1 MTDAL
6 RFSMFLAAAVLLAIA
21 AALVVMVGT
30 DRGSP
35 GDVAY
40 ASGLCG
46 DAVADRSNTG
56 LVSDCETLLGL
67 KSALRGSA
75 SLNWWSGRSIERWD
89 GITVQGGRVTGL
101 SLPNSNLDGILPVGL
116 GSLSALRTLDLS
128 GNGLTG
134 QIPEELNNLA
144 NLTRWRLAG
153 NSLSGCVP
161 STFAQVSDND
171 AASLSLPTCGGAGP
185 TPTPV
190 PTATPTPAPPG
201 ATPTPAPTAGPT
213 STDDRL
219 TAVEGRLGEVERRV
233 ASLETTV
240 AGLTGTPTPTPT
252 P

>member
-6 RFSMFLAAAVLLAIA
+6 RFSMFLAAAVLLAVA
-21 AALVVMVGT
+21 AALVVMVGM

-35 GDVAY
+35 GDIAH

-56 LVSDCETLLGL
+56 LVSDCETLLGF
-67 KSALRGSA
+67 KKALRGSV
-75 SLNWWSGRSIERWD
+75 SLNWWSGRLIEQWD

-101 SLPNSNLDGILPVGL
+101 SLPDRDLDGILPAGL

-128 GNGLTG
+128 GNSLTG
-134 QIPEELNNLA
+134 TIPAELDNLA
-144 NLTRWRLAG
+144 SLTRWRLAG

-161 STFAQVSDND
+161 SAFAQVSDND
-171 AASLSLPTCGGAGP
+171 AASLSLPTCGVTGA

-190 PTATPTPAPPG
+190 PTAAPTPPPPG
-201 ATPTPAPTAGPT
+201 TIPTPTAGPG

-219 TAVEGRLGEVERRV
+219 TAAEGRLGDVERRV
-233 ASLETTV
+233 ASLEKTV
-240 AGLTGTPTPTPT
+240 AGLTGSPTPTPT